1 MLDALILDYGGVV
14 IHEDPADYDQIGRP
28 LGFGEGVLWAA
39 IHSIPEYLP
48 SRVGQLSAEQ
58 FREAVHRHL
67 ARIAGHPAAD
77 TAFERL
83 DDYYRPHQPIR
94 AVMQP
99 LLAALKGKV
108 RMAVLSNTTRG
119 ATERLERQGLSDYFD
134 AILCSGDTGVAKPDL
149 NAFRLAARRLAVPV
163 ERCAFV
169 DDTLEHVVTARCLGM
184 EALLYHHTR
193 HKELVDAL
201 ERWGMLG

>member
-1 MLDALILDYGGVV
+1 MLEALILDYGGVV

-28 LGFGEGVLWAA
+28 LGFGEGELWAA

-67 ARIAGHPAAD
+67 SRIAGHPAA
-77 TAFERL
+77 AAALERL
-83 DDYYRPHQPIR
+83 DDYYRPRQPVR

-99 LLAALKGKV
+99 LLAGLRGKV
-108 RMAVLSNTTRG
+108 RVALLSNATRG
-119 ATERLERQGLSDYFD
+119 STERLERQGLSDYFD
-134 AILCSGDTGVAKPDL
+134 VLLCSGDTGVAKPDL

-193 HKELVDAL
+193 HRELVDAL